1 MALGS
6 NAEPVAPRLLL
17 LDPTGISVPANVYID
32 KYAQICGIVSFLIL
46 KTERDEGHE
55 ETGLG
60 AAEDQLHLP
69 D

>member
-1 MALGS
+1 MAQRQTP
-6 NAEPVAPRLLL
+6 EPVVPRLML